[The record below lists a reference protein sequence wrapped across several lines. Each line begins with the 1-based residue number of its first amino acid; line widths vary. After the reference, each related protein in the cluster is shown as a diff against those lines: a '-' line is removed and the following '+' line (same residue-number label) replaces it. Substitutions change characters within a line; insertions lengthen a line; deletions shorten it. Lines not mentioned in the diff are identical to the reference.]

1 MRTGAVFADHVVELG
16 IGGVLAQVAHHEPE
30 LSRVERTAAALVV
43 QAPGLAVLVLLLF
56 REAVRLLVMVGYE
69 RDRQIERSIEWW
81 LDMRMWGFGFFDE
94 WRVEELYVYE
104 CECWECRERRDGPW
118 FDGLRRELGCLMGAR
133 ASGVCVGG
141 RASN

>member
-56 REAVRLLVMVGYE
+56 RETVRLLVMVGYE
-69 RDRQIERSIEWW
+69 RSTDREI
-81 LDMRMWGFGFFDE
+81 DRMVVRYAYVWVGFFDE

-118 FDGLRRELGCLMGAR
+118 FDGLRRELGGLMGAR

>member
-56 REAVRLLVMVGYE
+56 RETVRLLVMVGYE
-69 RDRQIERSIEWW
+69 RSTDREI
-81 LDMRMWGFGFFDE
+81 DRMVVRYAYVWVGFFDE

>member
-1 MRTGAVFADHVVELG
+1 MCSSDLDREIDRMVVRYAY
-16 IGGVLAQVAHHEPE
+16 VWV
-30 LSRVERTAAALVV
+30 
-43 QAPGLAVLVLLLF
+43 
-56 REAVRLLVMVGYE
+56 
-69 RDRQIERSIEWW
+69 
-81 LDMRMWGFGFFDE
+81 GFFDE

-118 FDGLRRELGCLMGAR
+118 FDGLRRELGGLMGAR